1 MKTFIAKQLERM
13 AKATLAK
20 HRPQVVAVTGSV
32 GKTTTRRAI
41 ASVLDGSYIVRV
53 PEKNYNNEF
62 GVPLTILGEHSAGR
76 DPWHWAKV
84 LWRARKHGGKDYPQL
99 LVLEYGADK
108 PGDIRAL
115 CRVARPRVSVI
126 TAVSPVHVANYPN
139 LDALINEKSSLGEQT
154 DPDGLVVLN
163 ADDTR
168 VAAMATR
175 MSAPVLTYSLTRDA
189 DVRVTD
195 IRTEVAERDAFL
207 PGDVAVRTTATVRTH
222 RGYAELVLENC
233 VGIGVLAAC
242 AAAVAVG
249 GHLGVPVAT
258 AVERL
263 STRMQPTAG
272 RLRPIAGV
280 KGSLLLDDSYN
291 AAPASVRAALTAL
304 AQFLPRH
311 GARRIAVLGKMA
323 ELGTYATD
331 EHTAVGQQVA
341 QTAEMFVAVGQ
352 EMRAATEAAAAA
364 GMAHDH
370 IAWFATPEAAGTFL
384 DRTVG
389 TGDVILVKGS
399 QSARMEKVVKAL
411 MAEPLRAEELLAR
424 QSDDWLRR

>member
-1 MKTFIAKQLERM
+1 MKAFITAQLERM

-32 GKTTTRRAI
+32 GKTTTRHAI
-41 ASVLDGSYIVRV
+41 AAVLDGAFAVRV
-53 PEKNYNNEF
+53 PEKNYNNEL

-84 LWRARKHGGKDYPQL
+84 LWRARQHGGKDYPQL

-108 PGDIRAL
+108 PGDIRTL
-115 CRVARPRVSVI
+115 CRIARPRVSVI
-126 TAVSPVHVANYPN
+126 TAISPVHVANYPS
-139 LDALINEKSSLGEQT
+139 LDALVNEKASLGEET
-154 DPDGLVVLN
+154 DADGLVVLN

-175 MSAPVLTYSLTRDA
+175 MSAPVVTYSLTRDA
-189 DVRVTD
+189 DVRLTD
-195 IRTEVAERDAFL
+195 IRTEILPRTAFL
-207 PGDVAVRTTATVRTH
+207 PGEVFARMTATVRTH
-222 RGYAELVLENC
+222 RGQADVTLENC
-233 VGIGVLAAC
+233 FGVGILSAC
-242 AAAVAVG
+242 GAAVAIA
-249 GHLGVPVAT
+249 GHFGIPVAT

-263 STRMQPTAG
+263 SARMQPTAG

-280 KGSLLLDDSYN
+280 KGCLILDDSYN
-291 AAPASVRAALTAL
+291 AAPASVRAGLAAL
-304 AQFLPRH
+304 AQFVPAS

-331 EHTAVGQQVA
+331 AHAAVGQQVA
-341 QTAEMFVAVGQ
+341 QTADMFVAVGQ
-352 EMRAATEAAAAA
+352 EMRGAKEAAAAA
-364 GMAHDH
+364 GMTPNVLS
-370 IAWFATPEAAGTFL
+370 WFATPEAAAAFL
-384 DRTVG
+384 DGNVG
-389 TGDVILVKGS
+389 AGDVVLVKGS

-424 QSDDWLRR
+424 QGEEWLRG